1 MRKILMASVAAAA
14 MALTAASAHATVFT
28 LDSYT
33 ITANIGNADSNSGL
47 TVDTKNLLN
56 TSGGLDIDLGAT
68 NPQTFDLFKIYT
80 PESSV
85 NQDDQNPV
93 AITVSFDFSAP
104 TPNTGGTVGGATQG
118 NLILY
123 GFFQDGSV
131 NWNGDGVLNWTAP
144 GYANPGVMDISL
156 SDGSF
161 DTGIL
166 GLHGG
171 SRDGYVVQATF
182 DWQNDPNG
190 VISAGG
196 VPEPATWALM
206 IGGFGLAGASLRRR
220 RASAT
225 VA

>member
-33 ITANIGNADSNSGL
+33 ITANIGNADSDSGL
-47 TVDTKNLLN
+47 TVDTQNILN
-56 TSGGLDIDLGAT
+56 TSGGFNIDLGSS

-85 NQDDQNPV
+85 NSDDLSPV
-93 AITVSFDFSAP
+93 DITVDFSFSAP
-104 TPNTGGTVGGATQG
+104 TPNTGATVGGTTQG

-123 GFFQDGSV
+123 GIFQNGSV
-131 NWNGDGVLNWTAP
+131 DWNSEGVLNWTAP
-144 GYANPGVMDISL
+144 GYANPGEMDISL

-161 DTGIL
+161 DTGL
-166 GLHGG
+166 LSLHGG
-171 SRDGYVVQATF
+171 ARDGYVVQATF

-190 VISAGG
+190 AIAG

-220 RASAT
+220 RAAAT